1 MSLTSVVIDIVSIGV
16 TSVAA
21 GVLAD
26 AAMTEPQNW
35 TILGLLA
42 AVVLG
47 VGYGMIKAQE
57 KSGERTASAIEKS
70 NDRVVAALEKHA
82 DAQTQTA
89 TNLALLIRES
99 AEAREEGEEKRRQI
113 LDKLEHMPDRVATVL
128 RK

>member
-1 MSLTSVVIDIVSIGV
+1 MSLTSVAIDIASIGV
-16 TSVAA
+16 TSVAT
-21 GVLAD
+21 GILAD

-57 KSGERTASAIEKS
+57 KSGERTATAIEKS
-70 NDRVVAALEKHA
+70 NDRVAAALEKHA
-82 DAQTQTA
+82 EAQTQTA

-99 AEAREEGEEKRRQI
+99 AESRAEGEEKRRQI
-113 LDKLEHMPDRVATVL
+113 LDKLDNLPDRVAMVL